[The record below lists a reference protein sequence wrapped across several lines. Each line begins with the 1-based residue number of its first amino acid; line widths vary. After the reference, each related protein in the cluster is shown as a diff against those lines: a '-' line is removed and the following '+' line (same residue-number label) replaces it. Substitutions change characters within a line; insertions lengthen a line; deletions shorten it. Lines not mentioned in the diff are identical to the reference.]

1 MSGMADQRYAS
12 VDFTVEDGKE
22 FVGSDCRLNGE
33 LAVISGPRREFAMV
47 TQYHTRL
54 GCEFAWP
61 TVARIMTVGNKEFR
75 S

>member
-1 MSGMADQRYAS
+1 MSGGIHAFDS

-33 LAVISGPRREFAMV
+33 PAVISGAHREFAMV
-47 TQYHTRL
+47 VQFHTRL

-61 TVARIMTVGNKEFR
+61 TVARIMTVGNGDFR